1 MGKEILTLDTLEP
14 DRDFIVVN
22 KASFFLRGDD
32 ELSLTQIAR
41 IRRLSKT
48 VLEKGISEDSTE
60 QDMVEVERYADEILG
75 MIVLDL
81 PAEVRDK
88 LSTMQKFQIVRAFM
102 TAAAQRRAKT
112 AAGESAGRLTTDGSS
127 PDSSGSTGVPSASG

>member
-1 MGKEILTLDTLEP
+1 
-14 DRDFIVVN
+14 
-22 KASFFLRGDD
+22 
-32 ELSLTQIAR
+32 
-41 IRRLSKT
+41 LSKT

-60 QDMVEVERYADEILG
+60 QDMVEVERYADEILS

-81 PAEVRDK
+81 PAEVRDR

-112 AAGESAGRLTTDGSS
+112 AAESAGRSTMGGLS
-127 PDSSGSTGVPSASG
+127 PDSSASTGAPSASG